1 MPDRTMT
8 GLPHHP
14 FWDFSLRV
22 YGQAGVA
29 PACLALQDR
38 HGLDVN
44 VLLLCCWLG
53 HCQKAKPRPAE
64 IARLADAVAAWHNDV
79 VRPLRQARR
88 RLKAP
93 GPAIAPALAEALRQE
108 VKRLELD
115 AEHIEQ
121 LALAAQ
127 LPGAVAPA
135 TPQAENAAAAL
146 SFYLDRVG
154 VSPDETDRE
163 NLSALLRGAFAG
175 LPPDQAKA
183 LAAGVRGPS

>member
-1 MPDRTMT
+1 MHDQTMT

-22 YGQAGVA
+22 YGQPGAA

-44 VLLLCCWLG
+44 LLLLCCWLG
-53 HCQKAKPRPAE
+53 HCQRAKPSRAE
-64 IARLADAVAAWHNDV
+64 IARLADAVSAWHNDV

-121 LALAAQ
+121 LALAAR
-127 LPGAVAPA
+127 LPGAEPPAAPR
-135 TPQAENAAAAL
+135 AENAAAAL
-146 SFYLDRVG
+146 AFYLDRIG

-163 NLSALLRGAFAG
+163 NLMALLHAAFAG
-175 LPPDQAKA
+175 LSPDQAKA
-183 LAAGVRGPS
+183 LAAGFRGPS

>member
-1 MPDRTMT
+1 MT

-22 YGQAGVA
+22 YGQPGVA
-29 PACLALQDR
+29 PACLDLQDR

-44 VLLLCCWLG
+44 LLLLCCWLG
-53 HCQKAKPRPAE
+53 HCRKAKPTRAE

-93 GPAIAPALAEALRQE
+93 GPAIPPALAEALRQE
-108 VKRLELD
+108 VKRIELD
-115 AEHIEQ
+115 AEQIEQ

-127 LPGAVAPA
+127 LPDAEPIAAPIV
-135 TPQAENAAAAL
+135 ENAAAAL
-146 SFYLDRVG
+146 GFYLDRLG
-154 VSPDETDRE
+154 VSPDETDRQ
-163 NLSALLRGAFAG
+163 NLSILLRAAFAEA
-175 LPPDQAKA
+175 PPERVGA
-183 LAAGVRGPS
+183 LAAGLQGPS